1 MTQNF
6 DKARITEL
14 VSRLSRTFGS
24 LAGWSFDHRWWV
36 VLFSIA
42 FVTGSLALASNVRID
57 SSFASFFDPM
67 DATYRSYE
75 NFRED
80 FGSDEISYILYEA
93 PEAEFGPWN
102 LEIMRKIVDLTEIL
116 EDEVPFAYEV
126 LSIANAELMVGNE
139 DGVEIR
145 QLRDVFP
152 ESQEGLLQL
161 RSSYLDKPMMVG
173 GILSAD
179 ARFGAIV
186 IEMDLSSTD
195 PLEDIRLDPE
205 GGDGLG
211 NLYPQATSRSITE
224 ILARPEYS
232 DIQFYHSGDVP
243 LNAFYNEVVG
253 EESAF
258 LNGVTVLVIAAILLF
273 FFRSIPG
280 ALAPVLVVQMSVIS
294 TVAFIFLVGW
304 QIDLSFGSVPTLL
317 TAIGVAHSVHIL
329 SEFRRSFLRLG
340 DRREALVQTLYLVG
354 VPCLLTSLT
363 TAMGFI
369 AMSTVPIVSIAHMGV
384 YSAFSCL
391 ISFLLSIIVLSALL
405 SFGRRTHLTH
415 TVQTTRSTMSTR
427 STHKSTSPKS
437 TSPTGTTPTGQFAVE
452 ELSDRFLRSV
462 HDFVVR
468 ARRPILI
475 TSLVI
480 FLASGIGITQLVAES
495 NWFNDFSDSVPV
507 KADTIRID
515 ETMGGLSNLILLF
528 DGGEPGSIIEPAAL
542 REIDR
547 IQTWANHE
555 DLVRKSYSITD
566 IIKDLNQTFHANDPD
581 YYTIPESRELIAQ
594 YLILYESAGGD
605 EAYELVSSDYQ
616 RAQLELRLGMSSTA
630 EVVLLKD
637 RIENELALH
646 PLTESALEVTGVAAL
661 WLKLVGLI
669 VTSQAQGF
677 LVAFFTI
684 AAFMCGLLG
693 SVKTGLICMVP
704 NLIPVFLTLGVMGW
718 MEIPLDYS
726 KVTIAAVAMGIAVD
740 DTIHLVL
747 RFRHEFSLC
756 GQYSK
761 ALRAALID
769 VGRALVITSISL
781 IAGFQVLQLSVM
793 DSSATQGILLSTTI
807 LAALIADFLLMPAL
821 ILTFKPFGPE
831 RAAAE
836 G

>member
-1 MTQNF
+1 LTEFSDNT
-6 DKARITEL
+6 RITEF
-14 VSRLSRTFGS
+14 VARLSRTFGS

-57 SSFASFFDPM
+57 SSFASYFDPM
-67 DATYRSYE
+67 DPTYRSYE
-75 NFRED
+75 TFRED

-93 PEAEFGPWN
+93 PGAEFGPWN
-102 LEIMRKIVDLTEIL
+102 IEIMRKIVDLTEVL

-126 LSIANAELMVGNE
+126 LSIANAELMVGKD

-161 RSSYLDKPMMVG
+161 RSSYLEKPMMVG

-179 ARFGAIV
+179 AQFGAIV

-243 LNAFYNEVVG
+243 LNAFYNEIVG

-258 LNGVTVLVIAAILLF
+258 LNSVTVLVIAAILLF

-280 ALAPVLVVQMSVIS
+280 ALAPILVVQMSVIS
-294 TVAFIFLVGW
+294 TVAFIVLVGW
-304 QIDLSFGSVPTLL
+304 QLDLSFGSVPTLL
-317 TAIGVAHSVHIL
+317 TTIGVAHSVHIL

-340 DRREALVQTLYLVG
+340 DRREALVQTMHLVG

-369 AMSTVPIVSIAHMGV
+369 AMSSVPIVSIAHMGV

-391 ISFLLSIIVLSALL
+391 IAFLLSITVLSALL
-405 SFGRRTHLTH
+405 SFGRRTRTAHMAET
-415 TVQTTRSTMSTR
+415 TR
-427 STHKSTSPKS
+427 STHKSTSPTS
-437 TSPTGTTPTGQFAVE
+437 ASPTGQSSVE

-475 TSLVI
+475 TSLAI
-480 FLASGIGITQLVAES
+480 FLASAIGITQLVAES

-507 KADTIRID
+507 KADTLRID
-515 ETMGGLSNLILLF
+515 ETMGGLSNLILIF
-528 DGGEPGSIIEPAAL
+528 DGGESGSIIEPAAM

-547 IQTWANHE
+547 IQAWANQE

-566 IIKDLNQTFHANDPD
+566 IIKDLNQTFHGNDPD

-605 EAYELVSSDYQ
+605 EAFELLSSDYQ

-646 PLTESALEVTGVAAL
+646 PLTESTLEVTGVAAL
-661 WLKLVGLI
+661 WLKLINLI

-677 LVAFFTI
+677 LVAFVTI
-684 AAFMCGLLG
+684 AALMCALLG

-704 NLIPVFLTLGVMGW
+704 NLVPVFLTLGAMGW
-718 MEIPLDYS
+718 LEIPLDYS
-726 KVTIAAVAMGIAVD
+726 KVFIAAVAMGIAVD

-761 ALRAALID
+761 ALRAALVD
-769 VGRALVITSISL
+769 VGRALVITSIAL
-781 IAGFQVLQLSVM
+781 IAGFQVLQLSAM

>member
-67 DATYRSYE
+67 DPTYRTYE
-75 NFRED
+75 TFRED

-102 LEIMRKIVDLTEIL
+102 LEIMRKIVDLTEAL

-126 LSIANAELMVGNE
+126 LSISNAELMVGNE

-161 RSSYLDKPMMVG
+161 RSSYLEKPMMVG

-179 ARFGAIV
+179 AQFGAIV

-243 LNAFYNEVVG
+243 LNAFYNEIVG

-258 LNGVTVLVIAAILLF
+258 LNSVTVLVIAAILLF

-280 ALAPVLVVQMSVIS
+280 ALAPILVVQMSVIS
-294 TVAFIFLVGW
+294 TVAFIVLVGW
-304 QIDLSFGSVPTLL
+304 QLDLSFGSVPTLL
-317 TAIGVAHSVHIL
+317 TTIGVAHSVHIL

-340 DRREALVQTLYLVG
+340 DRREALVQTMHLVG

-369 AMSTVPIVSIAHMGV
+369 AMSSVPIVSIAHMGV

-391 ISFLLSIIVLSALL
+391 IAFLLSITVLSALL
-405 SFGRRTHLTH
+405 SFGRRTRTAHMAET
-415 TVQTTRSTMSTR
+415 TR
-427 STHKSTSPKS
+427 STHKSTSPTS
-437 TSPTGTTPTGQFAVE
+437 ASPTGQSSVE

-475 TSLVI
+475 TSLAI
-480 FLASGIGITQLVAES
+480 FLASAIGITQLVAES

-507 KADTIRID
+507 KADTLRID
-515 ETMGGLSNLILLF
+515 ETMGGLSNLILIF
-528 DGGEPGSIIEPAAL
+528 DVGESGSIIEPAAM

-547 IQTWANHE
+547 IQGWANQE

-566 IIKDLNQTFHANDPD
+566 IIKDLNQTFHGNDPD

-605 EAYELVSSDYQ
+605 EAFELLSSDYQ

-646 PLTESALEVTGVAAL
+646 PLTESTLEVTGVAAL
-661 WLKLVGLI
+661 WLKLIDLI

-677 LVAFFTI
+677 LVAFVTI
-684 AAFMCGLLG
+684 AALMCALLG

-704 NLIPVFLTLGVMGW
+704 NLVPVFLTLGAMGW
-718 MEIPLDYS
+718 LEIPLDYS
-726 KVTIAAVAMGIAVD
+726 KVFIAAVARGIAVD

-761 ALRAALID
+761 ALRAALVD
-769 VGRALVITSISL
+769 VGRALVITSIAL
-781 IAGFQVLQLSVM
+781 IAGFQVLQLSAM

>member
-1 MTQNF
+1 MTEFSDNT
-6 DKARITEL
+6 RITEF
-14 VSRLSRTFGS
+14 VARLSRTFGS

-57 SSFASFFDPM
+57 SSFASYFDPM
-67 DATYRSYE
+67 DPTYRSYE
-75 NFRED
+75 TFRED

-93 PEAEFGPWN
+93 PGAEFGPWN
-102 LEIMRKIVDLTEIL
+102 IEIMRKIVDLTEVL

-126 LSIANAELMVGNE
+126 LSIANAELMVGND

-161 RSSYLDKPMMVG
+161 RSSYLEKPMMVG

-179 ARFGAIV
+179 AQFGAIV

-243 LNAFYNEVVG
+243 LNAFYNEIVG

-258 LNGVTVLVIAAILLF
+258 LNSVTVLVIAAILLF

-280 ALAPVLVVQMSVIS
+280 ALAPILVVQMSVIS
-294 TVAFIFLVGW
+294 TVAFIVLVGW
-304 QIDLSFGSVPTLL
+304 QLDLSFGSVPTLL
-317 TAIGVAHSVHIL
+317 TTIGVAHSVHIL

-340 DRREALVQTLYLVG
+340 DRREALVQTMHLVG

-369 AMSTVPIVSIAHMGV
+369 AMSSVPIVSIAHMGV

-391 ISFLLSIIVLSALL
+391 IAFLLSITVLSALL
-405 SFGRRTHLTH
+405 SFGRRTRTAHMAET
-415 TVQTTRSTMSTR
+415 TR
-427 STHKSTSPKS
+427 STHKSTSPTS
-437 TSPTGTTPTGQFAVE
+437 ASPTGQSSVE

-475 TSLVI
+475 TSLAI
-480 FLASGIGITQLVAES
+480 FLASAIGITQLVAES

-507 KADTIRID
+507 KADTLRID
-515 ETMGGLSNLILLF
+515 ETMGGLSNLILIF
-528 DGGEPGSIIEPAAL
+528 DVGESGSIIEPAAM

-547 IQTWANHE
+547 IQAWANQE

-566 IIKDLNQTFHANDPD
+566 IIKDLNQTFHSNDPD

-605 EAYELVSSDYQ
+605 EAFELLSSDYQ

-646 PLTESALEVTGVAAL
+646 PLTESTLEVTGVAAL
-661 WLKLVGLI
+661 WLKLIDLI

-677 LVAFFTI
+677 LVAFVTI
-684 AAFMCGLLG
+684 AALMCALLG

-704 NLIPVFLTLGVMGW
+704 NLVPVFLTLGAMGW
-718 MEIPLDYS
+718 LEIPLDYS
-726 KVTIAAVAMGIAVD
+726 KVFIAAVAMGIAVD

-761 ALRAALID
+761 ALRAALVD
-769 VGRALVITSISL
+769 VGRALVITSIAL
-781 IAGFQVLQLSVM
+781 IAGFQVLQLSAM

>member
-1 MTQNF
+1 LTEFSDNT
-6 DKARITEL
+6 RITEF
-14 VSRLSRTFGS
+14 VARLSRTFGS

-57 SSFASFFDPM
+57 SSFASYFDPM
-67 DATYRSYE
+67 DPTYRSYE
-75 NFRED
+75 TFRED

-93 PEAEFGPWN
+93 PGAEFGPWN
-102 LEIMRKIVDLTEIL
+102 IEIMRKIVDLTEVL

-126 LSIANAELMVGNE
+126 LSIANAELMVGND

-161 RSSYLDKPMMVG
+161 RSSYLEKPMMVG

-179 ARFGAIV
+179 AQFGAIV

-243 LNAFYNEVVG
+243 LNAFYNEIVG

-258 LNGVTVLVIAAILLF
+258 LNSVTVLVIAAILLF

-280 ALAPVLVVQMSVIS
+280 ALAPILVVQMSVIS
-294 TVAFIFLVGW
+294 TVAFIVLVGW
-304 QIDLSFGSVPTLL
+304 QLDLSFGSVPTLL
-317 TAIGVAHSVHIL
+317 TTIGVAHSVHIL

-340 DRREALVQTLYLVG
+340 DRREALVQTMHLVG

-369 AMSTVPIVSIAHMGV
+369 AMSSVPIVSIAHMGV

-391 ISFLLSIIVLSALL
+391 IAFLLSITVLSALL
-405 SFGRRTHLTH
+405 SFGRRTRTAHMAET
-415 TVQTTRSTMSTR
+415 TR
-427 STHKSTSPKS
+427 STHKSTSPTS
-437 TSPTGTTPTGQFAVE
+437 ASPTGQSSVE

-475 TSLVI
+475 TSLAI
-480 FLASGIGITQLVAES
+480 FLASAIGITQLVAES

-507 KADTIRID
+507 KADTLRID
-515 ETMGGLSNLILLF
+515 ETMGGLSNLILIF
-528 DGGEPGSIIEPAAL
+528 DVGESGSIIEPAAM

-547 IQTWANHE
+547 IQAWANQE

-566 IIKDLNQTFHANDPD
+566 IIKDLNQTFHGNDPD

-605 EAYELVSSDYQ
+605 EAFELLSSDYQ

-646 PLTESALEVTGVAAL
+646 PLTESTLEVTGVAAL
-661 WLKLVGLI
+661 WLKLINLI

-677 LVAFFTI
+677 LVAFVTI
-684 AAFMCGLLG
+684 AALMCALLG

-704 NLIPVFLTLGVMGW
+704 NLVPVFLTLGAMGW
-718 MEIPLDYS
+718 LEIPLDYS
-726 KVTIAAVAMGIAVD
+726 KVFIAAVAMGIAVD

-761 ALRAALID
+761 ALRAALVD
-769 VGRALVITSISL
+769 VGRALVITSIAL
-781 IAGFQVLQLSVM
+781 IAGFQVLQLSAM

>member
-1 MTQNF
+1 LTQIL

-75 NFRED
+75 TFRED

-102 LEIMRKIVDLTEIL
+102 LEIMRKIVDLTETL

-126 LSIANAELMVGNE
+126 LSIANAELMVGIE

-243 LNAFYNEVVG
+243 LNAFYNEIVA

-280 ALAPVLVVQMSVIS
+280 VLAPVLVVQMSVIS
-294 TVAFIFLVGW
+294 TVAFIVLVGW

-317 TAIGVAHSVHIL
+317 TTIGVAHSVHIL

-340 DRREALVQTLYLVG
+340 DRREALVQTLQLVG

-369 AMSTVPIVSIAHMGV
+369 AMSSVPIMSIAHMGA

-391 ISFLLSIIVLSALL
+391 IAFLLSITVLSALL
-405 SFGRRTHLTH
+405 SFGRRTHPTH
-415 TVQTTRSTMSTR
+415 TVQTTRSTR

-437 TSPTGTTPTGQFAVE
+437 TSPTGQSAVE
-452 ELSDRFLRSV
+452 ELSDRFLGSV

-475 TSLVI
+475 TSLAI

-507 KADTIRID
+507 KADTLRID
-515 ETMGGLSNLILLF
+515 EAMGGLSNLILLF
-528 DGGEPGSIIEPAAL
+528 DGGEPDSIIEPAAM

-547 IQTWANHE
+547 IQTWANQE

-605 EAYELVSSDYQ
+605 KVYELVSSDYQ

-646 PLTESALEVTGVAAL
+646 PLTESTLEVTGVAAL

-684 AAFMCGLLG
+684 AALMCGLLG

-704 NLIPVFLTLGVMGW
+704 NLVPVFLTLGVMGW

-726 KVTIAAVAMGIAVD
+726 KVFIAAVAMGIAVD

-831 RAAAE
+831 RAAAR
-836 G
+836 

>member
-1 MTQNF
+1 MTEFSDNT
-6 DKARITEL
+6 RITEF
-14 VSRLSRTFGS
+14 VARLSRTFGS

-57 SSFASFFDPM
+57 SSFASYFDPM
-67 DATYRSYE
+67 DPTYRSYE
-75 NFRED
+75 TFRED

-93 PEAEFGPWN
+93 PGAEFGPWN
-102 LEIMRKIVDLTEIL
+102 IEIMRKIVDLTEVL

-126 LSIANAELMVGNE
+126 LSIANAELMVGND

-161 RSSYLDKPMMVG
+161 RSSYLEKPMMVG

-179 ARFGAIV
+179 AQFGAIV

-243 LNAFYNEVVG
+243 LNAFYNEIVG

-258 LNGVTVLVIAAILLF
+258 LNSVTVLVIAAILLF

-280 ALAPVLVVQMSVIS
+280 ALAPILVVQMSVIS
-294 TVAFIFLVGW
+294 TVAFIVLVGW
-304 QIDLSFGSVPTLL
+304 QLDLSFGSVPTLL
-317 TAIGVAHSVHIL
+317 TTIGVAHSVHIL

-340 DRREALVQTLYLVG
+340 DRREALVQTMHLVG

-369 AMSTVPIVSIAHMGV
+369 AMSSVPIVSIAHMGV

-391 ISFLLSIIVLSALL
+391 IAFLLSITVLSALL
-405 SFGRRTHLTH
+405 SFGRRTRTAHMAET
-415 TVQTTRSTMSTR
+415 TR
-427 STHKSTSPKS
+427 STHKSTSPTS
-437 TSPTGTTPTGQFAVE
+437 ASPTGQSSVE

-475 TSLVI
+475 TSLAI
-480 FLASGIGITQLVAES
+480 FLASAIGITQLVAES

-507 KADTIRID
+507 KADTLRID
-515 ETMGGLSNLILLF
+515 ETMGGLSNLILIF
-528 DGGEPGSIIEPAAL
+528 DVGESGSIIEPAAM

-547 IQTWANHE
+547 IQAWANQE

-566 IIKDLNQTFHANDPD
+566 IIKDLNQTFHGNDPD

-605 EAYELVSSDYQ
+605 EAFELLSSDYQ

-646 PLTESALEVTGVAAL
+646 PLTESTLEVTGVAAL
-661 WLKLVGLI
+661 WLKLIDLI

-677 LVAFFTI
+677 LVAFVTI
-684 AAFMCGLLG
+684 AALMCALLG

-704 NLIPVFLTLGVMGW
+704 NLVPVFLTLGAMGW
-718 MEIPLDYS
+718 LEIPLDYS
-726 KVTIAAVAMGIAVD
+726 KVFIAAVAMGIAVD

-761 ALRAALID
+761 ALRAALVD
-769 VGRALVITSISL
+769 VGRALVITSIAL
-781 IAGFQVLQLSVM
+781 IAGFQVLQLSAM

>member
-67 DATYRSYE
+67 DPTYRTYE
-75 NFRED
+75 TFRED

-102 LEIMRKIVDLTEIL
+102 LEIMRKIVDLTEAL

-126 LSIANAELMVGNE
+126 LSISNAELMVGNE

-161 RSSYLDKPMMVG
+161 RSSYLEKPMMVG

-340 DRREALVQTLYLVG
+340 DRREALVQTMNLVG

-363 TAMGFI
+363 TAMGFV

-391 ISFLLSIIVLSALL
+391 IAFLLSITVLLGLL
-405 SFGRRTHLTH
+405 SFGRRTHPTH
-415 TVQTTRSTMSTR
+415 TVQTTRSTD
-427 STHKSTSPKS
+427 KSTV
-437 TSPTGTTPTGQFAVE
+437 PTGTVPTGQSAVE

-475 TSLVI
+475 TSLAI
-480 FLASGIGITQLVAES
+480 FLASAIGITQLVAES

-515 ETMGGLSNLILLF
+515 ETMGGLSSLILLF
-528 DGGEPGSIIEPAAL
+528 DGGESGSIIEPAAL

-605 EAYELVSSDYQ
+605 EAYEMVSPDYQ

-646 PLTESALEVTGVAAL
+646 PLSESTLEVTGVAAL
-661 WLKLVGLI
+661 WLKLIGLI
-669 VTSQAQGF
+669 VTSQVQGF

-704 NLIPVFLTLGVMGW
+704 NLIPVFLALGVMGW

-726 KVTIAAVAMGIAVD
+726 KVVIAAVAMGIAVD

-756 GQYSK
+756 GQYSE

-769 VGRALVITSISL
+769 VGRALIITSIAL

-793 DSSATQGILLSTTI
+793 DSSATQGFLLSTTI

-831 RAAAE
+831 RAVAKA
-836 G
+836 

>member
-1 MTQNF
+1 MTEFSDNT
-6 DKARITEL
+6 RITEF
-14 VSRLSRTFGS
+14 VARLSRTFGS

-57 SSFASFFDPM
+57 SSFASYFDPM
-67 DATYRSYE
+67 DPTYRSYE
-75 NFRED
+75 TFRED

-93 PEAEFGPWN
+93 PGAEFGPWN
-102 LEIMRKIVDLTEIL
+102 IEIMRKIVDLTEVL

-126 LSIANAELMVGNE
+126 LSIANAELMVGND

-161 RSSYLDKPMMVG
+161 RSSYLEKPMMVG

-179 ARFGAIV
+179 AQFGAIV

-243 LNAFYNEVVG
+243 LNAFYNEIVG

-258 LNGVTVLVIAAILLF
+258 LNSVTVLVIAAILLF

-280 ALAPVLVVQMSVIS
+280 ALAPILVVQMSVIS
-294 TVAFIFLVGW
+294 TVAFIVLVGW
-304 QIDLSFGSVPTLL
+304 QLDLSFGSVPTLL
-317 TAIGVAHSVHIL
+317 TTIGVAHSVHIL

-340 DRREALVQTLYLVG
+340 DRREALVQTMHLVG

-369 AMSTVPIVSIAHMGV
+369 AMSSVPIVSIAHMGV

-391 ISFLLSIIVLSALL
+391 IAFLLSITVLSALL
-405 SFGRRTHLTH
+405 SFGRRTRTAHMAET
-415 TVQTTRSTMSTR
+415 TR
-427 STHKSTSPKS
+427 STHKSTSPTS
-437 TSPTGTTPTGQFAVE
+437 ASPTGQSSVE

-475 TSLVI
+475 TSLAI
-480 FLASGIGITQLVAES
+480 FLASAIGITQLVAES

-507 KADTIRID
+507 KADTLRID
-515 ETMGGLSNLILLF
+515 ETMGGLSNLILIF
-528 DGGEPGSIIEPAAL
+528 DVGESGSIIEPAAM

-547 IQTWANHE
+547 IQAWANQE

-566 IIKDLNQTFHANDPD
+566 IIKDLNQTFHSNHPD

-605 EAYELVSSDYQ
+605 EAFELLSSDYQ

-646 PLTESALEVTGVAAL
+646 PLTESTLEVTGVAAL
-661 WLKLVGLI
+661 WLKLIDLI

-677 LVAFFTI
+677 LVAFVTI
-684 AAFMCGLLG
+684 AALMCALLG

-704 NLIPVFLTLGVMGW
+704 NLVPVFLTLGAMGW
-718 MEIPLDYS
+718 LEIPLDYS
-726 KVTIAAVAMGIAVD
+726 KVFIAAVAMGIAVD

-761 ALRAALID
+761 ALRAALVD
-769 VGRALVITSISL
+769 VGRALVITSIAL
-781 IAGFQVLQLSVM
+781 IAGFQVLQLSAM

>member
-1 MTQNF
+1 LTEFSDNT
-6 DKARITEL
+6 RITEF
-14 VSRLSRTFGS
+14 VARLSRTFGS

-57 SSFASFFDPM
+57 SSFASYFDPM
-67 DATYRSYE
+67 DPTYRSYE
-75 NFRED
+75 TFRED

-93 PEAEFGPWN
+93 PGAEFGPWN
-102 LEIMRKIVDLTEIL
+102 IEIMRKIVDLTEVL

-126 LSIANAELMVGNE
+126 LSIANAELMVGND

-161 RSSYLDKPMMVG
+161 RSSYLEKPMMVG

-179 ARFGAIV
+179 AQFGAIV

-243 LNAFYNEVVG
+243 LNAFYNEIVG

-258 LNGVTVLVIAAILLF
+258 LNSVTVLVIAAILLF

-280 ALAPVLVVQMSVIS
+280 ALAPILVVQMSVIS
-294 TVAFIFLVGW
+294 TVAFIVLVGW
-304 QIDLSFGSVPTLL
+304 QLDLSFGSVPTLL
-317 TAIGVAHSVHIL
+317 TTIGVAHSVHIL

-340 DRREALVQTLYLVG
+340 DRREALVQTMHLVG

-369 AMSTVPIVSIAHMGV
+369 AMSSVPIVSIAHMGV

-391 ISFLLSIIVLSALL
+391 IAFLLSITVLSALL
-405 SFGRRTHLTH
+405 SFGRRTRTAHMAET
-415 TVQTTRSTMSTR
+415 TR
-427 STHKSTSPKS
+427 STHKSTSPTS
-437 TSPTGTTPTGQFAVE
+437 ASPTGQSSVE

-475 TSLVI
+475 TSLAI
-480 FLASGIGITQLVAES
+480 FLASAIGITQLVAES

-507 KADTIRID
+507 KADTLRID
-515 ETMGGLSNLILLF
+515 ETMGGLSNLILIF
-528 DGGEPGSIIEPAAL
+528 DVGESGSIIEPAAM

-547 IQTWANHE
+547 IQAWANQE

-566 IIKDLNQTFHANDPD
+566 IIKDLNQTFHSNDPD

-605 EAYELVSSDYQ
+605 EAFELLSSDYQ

-646 PLTESALEVTGVAAL
+646 PLTESTLEVTGVAAL
-661 WLKLVGLI
+661 WLKLIDLI

-677 LVAFFTI
+677 LVAFVTI
-684 AAFMCGLLG
+684 AALMCALLG

-704 NLIPVFLTLGVMGW
+704 NLVPVFLTLGAMGW
-718 MEIPLDYS
+718 LEIPLDYS
-726 KVTIAAVAMGIAVD
+726 KVFIAAVAMGIAVD

-761 ALRAALID
+761 ALRAALVD
-769 VGRALVITSISL
+769 VGRALVITSIAL
-781 IAGFQVLQLSVM
+781 IAGFQVLQLSAM

>member
-1 MTQNF
+1 
-6 DKARITEL
+6 
-14 VSRLSRTFGS
+14 
-24 LAGWSFDHRWWV
+24 
-36 VLFSIA
+36 
-42 FVTGSLALASNVRID
+42 
-57 SSFASFFDPM
+57 
-67 DATYRSYE
+67 
-75 NFRED
+75 
-80 FGSDEISYILYEA
+80 
-93 PEAEFGPWN
+93 
-102 LEIMRKIVDLTEIL
+102 
-116 EDEVPFAYEV
+116 
-126 LSIANAELMVGNE
+126 
-139 DGVEIR
+139 
-145 QLRDVFP
+145 
-152 ESQEGLLQL
+152 
-161 RSSYLDKPMMVG
+161 
-173 GILSAD
+173 
-179 ARFGAIV
+179 
-186 IEMDLSSTD
+186 
-195 PLEDIRLDPE
+195 
-205 GGDGLG
+205 
-211 NLYPQATSRSITE
+211 
-224 ILARPEYS
+224 
-232 DIQFYHSGDVP
+232 
-243 LNAFYNEVVG
+243 
-253 EESAF
+253 
-258 LNGVTVLVIAAILLF
+258 
-273 FFRSIPG
+273 
-280 ALAPVLVVQMSVIS
+280 
-294 TVAFIFLVGW
+294 
-304 QIDLSFGSVPTLL
+304 
-317 TAIGVAHSVHIL
+317 
-329 SEFRRSFLRLG
+329 
-340 DRREALVQTLYLVG
+340 
-354 VPCLLTSLT
+354 
-363 TAMGFI
+363 
-369 AMSTVPIVSIAHMGV
+369 
-384 YSAFSCL
+384 
-391 ISFLLSIIVLSALL
+391 
-405 SFGRRTHLTH
+405 
-415 TVQTTRSTMSTR
+415 
-427 STHKSTSPKS
+427 
-437 TSPTGTTPTGQFAVE
+437 
-452 ELSDRFLRSV
+452 
-462 HDFVVR
+462 
-468 ARRPILI
+468 
-475 TSLVI
+475 
-480 FLASGIGITQLVAES
+480 LASGIGITQLVAES

-507 KADTIRID
+507 KADTLRID

-547 IQTWANHE
+547 IQTWANQE

-646 PLTESALEVTGVAAL
+646 PLTESTLEVTGVAAL

-669 VTSQAQGF
+669 VTSQTQGF

-684 AAFMCGLLG
+684 AALMCGLLG

-704 NLIPVFLTLGVMGW
+704 NLVPVFLTLGVMGW

-726 KVTIAAVAMGIAVD
+726 KVFIAAVAMGIAVD

-769 VGRALVITSISL
+769 VGRALIITSISL

>member
-1 MTQNF
+1 VTQNF

-67 DATYRSYE
+67 DPTYRTYE
-75 NFRED
+75 TFRED

-102 LEIMRKIVDLTEIL
+102 LEIMRKIVDLTETL

-161 RSSYLDKPMMVG
+161 RSSYLEKPMMVG

-179 ARFGAIV
+179 AQFGAIV

-243 LNAFYNEVVG
+243 LNAFYNEIVG

-258 LNGVTVLVIAAILLF
+258 LNSVTVLVIAAILLF

-280 ALAPVLVVQMSVIS
+280 ALAPILVVQMSVIS
-294 TVAFIFLVGW
+294 TVAFIVLVGW
-304 QIDLSFGSVPTLL
+304 QLDLSFGSVPTLL
-317 TAIGVAHSVHIL
+317 TTIGVAHSVHIL

-340 DRREALVQTLYLVG
+340 DRREALVQTMHLVG

-369 AMSTVPIVSIAHMGV
+369 AMSSVPIVSIAHMGV

-391 ISFLLSIIVLSALL
+391 IAFLLSITVLSALL
-405 SFGRRTHLTH
+405 SFGRRTRTAHMAET
-415 TVQTTRSTMSTR
+415 TR
-427 STHKSTSPKS
+427 STHKSTSPTS
-437 TSPTGTTPTGQFAVE
+437 ASPTGQSSVE

-475 TSLVI
+475 TSLAI
-480 FLASGIGITQLVAES
+480 FLASAIGITQLVAES

-507 KADTIRID
+507 KADTLRID
-515 ETMGGLSNLILLF
+515 ETMGGLSNLILIF
-528 DGGEPGSIIEPAAL
+528 DVGESGSIIEPAAM

-547 IQTWANHE
+547 IQAWANQE

-566 IIKDLNQTFHANDPD
+566 IIKDLNQTFHSNDPD

-605 EAYELVSSDYQ
+605 EAFELLSSDYQ

-646 PLTESALEVTGVAAL
+646 PLTESTLEVTGVAAL
-661 WLKLVGLI
+661 WLKLIDLI

-677 LVAFFTI
+677 LVAFVTI
-684 AAFMCGLLG
+684 AALMCALLG

-704 NLIPVFLTLGVMGW
+704 NLVPVFLTLGAMGW
-718 MEIPLDYS
+718 LEIPLDYS
-726 KVTIAAVAMGIAVD
+726 KVFIAAVAMGIAVD

-761 ALRAALID
+761 ALRAALVD
-769 VGRALVITSISL
+769 VGRALVITSIAL
-781 IAGFQVLQLSVM
+781 IAGFQVLQLSAM

>member
-1 MTQNF
+1 MTEFSDNT
-6 DKARITEL
+6 RITEF
-14 VSRLSRTFGS
+14 VARLSRTFGS

-57 SSFASFFDPM
+57 SSFASYFDPM
-67 DATYRSYE
+67 DPTYRSYE
-75 NFRED
+75 TFRED

-93 PEAEFGPWN
+93 PGAEFGPWN
-102 LEIMRKIVDLTEIL
+102 IEIMRKIVDLTEVL

-126 LSIANAELMVGNE
+126 LSIANAELMVGND

-161 RSSYLDKPMMVG
+161 RSSYLEKPMMVG

-179 ARFGAIV
+179 AQFGAIV

-243 LNAFYNEVVG
+243 LNAFYNEIVG

-258 LNGVTVLVIAAILLF
+258 LNSVTVLVIAAILLF

-280 ALAPVLVVQMSVIS
+280 ALAPILVVQMSVIS
-294 TVAFIFLVGW
+294 TVAFIVLVGW
-304 QIDLSFGSVPTLL
+304 QLDLSFGSVPTLL
-317 TAIGVAHSVHIL
+317 TTIGVAHSVHIL

-340 DRREALVQTLYLVG
+340 DRREALVQTMHLVG

-369 AMSTVPIVSIAHMGV
+369 AMSSVPIVSIAHMGV

-391 ISFLLSIIVLSALL
+391 IAFLLSITVLSALL
-405 SFGRRTHLTH
+405 SFGRRTRTAHMAET
-415 TVQTTRSTMSTR
+415 TR
-427 STHKSTSPKS
+427 STHKSTSPTS
-437 TSPTGTTPTGQFAVE
+437 ASPTGQSSVE

-475 TSLVI
+475 TSLAI
-480 FLASGIGITQLVAES
+480 FLASAIGITQLVAES

-507 KADTIRID
+507 KADTLRID
-515 ETMGGLSNLILLF
+515 ETMGGLSNLILIF
-528 DGGEPGSIIEPAAL
+528 DVGESGSIIEPAAM

-547 IQTWANHE
+547 IQAWANQE

-566 IIKDLNQTFHANDPD
+566 IIKDLNQTFHSNDPD

-605 EAYELVSSDYQ
+605 EAFELLSSDYQ

-646 PLTESALEVTGVAAL
+646 PLTESTLEVTGVAAL
-661 WLKLVGLI
+661 WLKLINLI

-677 LVAFFTI
+677 LVAFVTI
-684 AAFMCGLLG
+684 AALMCALLG

-704 NLIPVFLTLGVMGW
+704 NLVPVFLTLGAMGW
-718 MEIPLDYS
+718 LEIPLDYS
-726 KVTIAAVAMGIAVD
+726 KVFIAAVAMGIAVD

-761 ALRAALID
+761 ALRAALVD
-769 VGRALVITSISL
+769 VGRALVITSIAL
-781 IAGFQVLQLSVM
+781 IAGFQVLQLSAM

>member
-1 MTQNF
+1 LTEFSDNT
-6 DKARITEL
+6 RITEF
-14 VSRLSRTFGS
+14 VARLSRTFGS

-57 SSFASFFDPM
+57 SSFASYFDPM
-67 DATYRSYE
+67 DPTYRSYE
-75 NFRED
+75 TFRED

-93 PEAEFGPWN
+93 PGAEFGPWN
-102 LEIMRKIVDLTEIL
+102 IEIMRKIVDLTEVL

-126 LSIANAELMVGNE
+126 LSIANAELMVGND

-161 RSSYLDKPMMVG
+161 RSSYLEKPMMVG

-179 ARFGAIV
+179 AQFGAIV

-243 LNAFYNEVVG
+243 LNAFYNEIVG

-258 LNGVTVLVIAAILLF
+258 LNSVTVLVIAAILLF

-280 ALAPVLVVQMSVIS
+280 ALAPILVVQMSVIS
-294 TVAFIFLVGW
+294 TVAFIVLVGW
-304 QIDLSFGSVPTLL
+304 QLDLSFGSVPTLL
-317 TAIGVAHSVHIL
+317 TTIGVAHSVHIL

-340 DRREALVQTLYLVG
+340 DRREALVQTMHLVG

-369 AMSTVPIVSIAHMGV
+369 AMSSVPIVSIAHMGV

-391 ISFLLSIIVLSALL
+391 IAFLLSITVLSALL
-405 SFGRRTHLTH
+405 SFGRRTRTAHMAET
-415 TVQTTRSTMSTR
+415 TR
-427 STHKSTSPKS
+427 STHKSTSPTS
-437 TSPTGTTPTGQFAVE
+437 ASPTGQSSVE

-475 TSLVI
+475 TSLAI
-480 FLASGIGITQLVAES
+480 FLASAIGITQLVAES

-507 KADTIRID
+507 KADTLRID
-515 ETMGGLSNLILLF
+515 ETMGGLSNLILIF
-528 DGGEPGSIIEPAAL
+528 DVGESGSIIEPAAM

-547 IQTWANHE
+547 IQAWANQE

-566 IIKDLNQTFHANDPD
+566 IIKDLNQTFHSNHPD

-605 EAYELVSSDYQ
+605 EAFELLSSDYQ

-646 PLTESALEVTGVAAL
+646 PLTESTLEVTGVAAL
-661 WLKLVGLI
+661 WLKLIDLI

-677 LVAFFTI
+677 LVAFVTI
-684 AAFMCGLLG
+684 AALMCALLG

-704 NLIPVFLTLGVMGW
+704 NLVPVFLTLGAMGW
-718 MEIPLDYS
+718 LEIPLDYS
-726 KVTIAAVAMGIAVD
+726 KVFIAAVAMGIAVD

-761 ALRAALID
+761 ALRAALVD
-769 VGRALVITSISL
+769 VGRALVITSIAL
-781 IAGFQVLQLSVM
+781 IAGFQVLQLSAM

>member
-1 MTQNF
+1 LTEFSDNT
-6 DKARITEL
+6 RITEF
-14 VSRLSRTFGS
+14 VARLSRTFGS

-57 SSFASFFDPM
+57 SSFASYFDPM
-67 DATYRSYE
+67 DPTYRSYE
-75 NFRED
+75 TFRED

-93 PEAEFGPWN
+93 PGAEFGPWN
-102 LEIMRKIVDLTEIL
+102 IEIMRKIVDLTEVL

-126 LSIANAELMVGNE
+126 LSIANAELMVGND

-161 RSSYLDKPMMVG
+161 RSSYLEKPMMVG

-179 ARFGAIV
+179 AQFGAIV

-243 LNAFYNEVVG
+243 LNAFYNEIVG

-258 LNGVTVLVIAAILLF
+258 LNSVTVLVIAAILLF

-280 ALAPVLVVQMSVIS
+280 ALAPILVVQMSVIS
-294 TVAFIFLVGW
+294 TVAFIVLVGW
-304 QIDLSFGSVPTLL
+304 QLDLSFGSVPTLL
-317 TAIGVAHSVHIL
+317 TTIGVAHSVHIL

-340 DRREALVQTLYLVG
+340 DRREALVQTMHLVG

-369 AMSTVPIVSIAHMGV
+369 AMSSVPIVSIAHMGV

-391 ISFLLSIIVLSALL
+391 IAFLLSITVLSALL
-405 SFGRRTHLTH
+405 SFGRRTRTAHMAET
-415 TVQTTRSTMSTR
+415 TR
-427 STHKSTSPKS
+427 STHKSTSPTS
-437 TSPTGTTPTGQFAVE
+437 ASPTGQSSVE

-475 TSLVI
+475 TSLAI
-480 FLASGIGITQLVAES
+480 FLASAIGITQLVAES

-507 KADTIRID
+507 KADTLRID
-515 ETMGGLSNLILLF
+515 ETMGGLSNLILIF
-528 DGGEPGSIIEPAAL
+528 DVGESGSIIEPAAM

-547 IQTWANHE
+547 IQAWANQE

-566 IIKDLNQTFHANDPD
+566 IIKDLNQTFHGNDPD

-605 EAYELVSSDYQ
+605 EAFELLSSDYQ

-646 PLTESALEVTGVAAL
+646 PLTESTLEVTGVAAL
-661 WLKLVGLI
+661 WLKLIDLI

-677 LVAFFTI
+677 LVAFVTI
-684 AAFMCGLLG
+684 AALMCALLG

-704 NLIPVFLTLGVMGW
+704 NLVPVFLTLGAMGW
-718 MEIPLDYS
+718 LEIPLDYS
-726 KVTIAAVAMGIAVD
+726 KVFIAAVAMGIAVD

-761 ALRAALID
+761 ALRAALVD
-769 VGRALVITSISL
+769 VGRALVITSIAL
-781 IAGFQVLQLSVM
+781 IAGFQVLQLSAM

>member
-1 MTQNF
+1 MTEFSDNT
-6 DKARITEL
+6 RITEF
-14 VSRLSRTFGS
+14 VARLSRTFGS

-57 SSFASFFDPM
+57 SSFASYFDPM
-67 DATYRSYE
+67 DPTYRSYE
-75 NFRED
+75 TFRED

-102 LEIMRKIVDLTEIL
+102 LEIMRKIVDLTEVL

-126 LSIANAELMVGNE
+126 LSIANAELMVGND

-161 RSSYLDKPMMVG
+161 RSSYLEKPMMVG

-179 ARFGAIV
+179 AQFGAIV

-243 LNAFYNEVVG
+243 LNAFYNEIVG

-258 LNGVTVLVIAAILLF
+258 LNSVTVLVIAAILLF

-280 ALAPVLVVQMSVIS
+280 ALAPILVVQMSVIS
-294 TVAFIFLVGW
+294 TVAFIVLVGW
-304 QIDLSFGSVPTLL
+304 QLDLSFGSVPTLL
-317 TAIGVAHSVHIL
+317 TTIGVAHSVHIL

-340 DRREALVQTLYLVG
+340 DRREALVQTMHLVG

-369 AMSTVPIVSIAHMGV
+369 AMSSVPIVSIAHMGV

-391 ISFLLSIIVLSALL
+391 IAFLLSITVLSALL
-405 SFGRRTHLTH
+405 SFGRRTRTAHMAET
-415 TVQTTRSTMSTR
+415 TR
-427 STHKSTSPKS
+427 STHKSTSPTS
-437 TSPTGTTPTGQFAVE
+437 ASPTGQSSVE

-475 TSLVI
+475 TSLAI
-480 FLASGIGITQLVAES
+480 FLASAIGITQLVAES

-507 KADTIRID
+507 KADTLRID
-515 ETMGGLSNLILLF
+515 ETMGGLSNLILIF
-528 DGGEPGSIIEPAAL
+528 DVGESGSIIEPAAM

-547 IQTWANHE
+547 IQAWANQE

-566 IIKDLNQTFHANDPD
+566 IIKDLNQTFHSNDPD

-605 EAYELVSSDYQ
+605 EAFELLSSDYQ

-646 PLTESALEVTGVAAL
+646 PLTESTLEVTGVAAL
-661 WLKLVGLI
+661 WLKLIDLI

-677 LVAFFTI
+677 LVAFVTI
-684 AAFMCGLLG
+684 AALMCALLG

-704 NLIPVFLTLGVMGW
+704 NLVPVFLTLGAMGW
-718 MEIPLDYS
+718 LEIPLDYS
-726 KVTIAAVAMGIAVD
+726 KVFIAAVAMGIAVD

-761 ALRAALID
+761 ALRAALVD
-769 VGRALVITSISL
+769 VGRALVITSIAL
-781 IAGFQVLQLSVM
+781 IAGFQVLQLSAM

>member
-1 MTQNF
+1 MTEF
-6 DKARITEL
+6 SDKPRITEFA
-14 VSRLSRTFGS
+14 SRLSRTFGS

-42 FVTGSLALASNVRID
+42 FVTGSLTLASNVRID
-57 SSFASFFDPM
+57 SSFASYFDPM
-67 DATYRSYE
+67 DPTYRSYQT
-75 NFRED
+75 FRED

-93 PEAEFGPWN
+93 PGTEFGPWN
-102 LEIMRKIVDLTEIL
+102 IEIMRKIVDLTEIL

-126 LSIANAELMVGNE
+126 LSIANAELMVGTN

-211 NLYPQATSRSITE
+211 NLYPQATSRSITA

-243 LNAFYNEVVG
+243 LNAFYNEIAG

-280 ALAPVLVVQMSVIS
+280 ALAPILVVQMSLIS
-294 TVAFIFLVGW
+294 TVAFVVLVGW
-304 QIDLSFGSVPTLL
+304 QLDLSFGSVPTLL
-317 TAIGVAHSVHIL
+317 TTIGVAHSVHIL

-340 DRREALVQTLYLVG
+340 DRREALVQTMHRVG

-369 AMSTVPIVSIAHMGV
+369 AMSSVPIVSIAHMGV

-391 ISFLLSIIVLSALL
+391 IAFLLSITVLSALL
-405 SFGRRTHLTH
+405 SFGRRTRPT
-415 TVQTTRSTMSTR
+415 QTTGLTR
-427 STHKSTSPKS
+427 HKSA
-437 TSPTGTTPTGQFAVE
+437 SPTGQSSVE

-475 TSLVI
+475 TSLTI
-480 FLASGIGITQLVAES
+480 FLASAIGATQLVAES

-507 KADTIRID
+507 KADTLLID
-515 ETMGGLSNLILLF
+515 ETMGG
-528 DGGEPGSIIEPAAL
+528 
-542 REIDR
+542 
-547 IQTWANHE
+547 
-555 DLVRKSYSITD
+555 
-566 IIKDLNQTFHANDPD
+566 
-581 YYTIPESRELIAQ
+581 
-594 YLILYESAGGD
+594 SA
-605 EAYELVSSDYQ
+605 
-616 RAQLELRLGMSSTA
+616 
-630 EVVLLKD
+630 
-637 RIENELALH
+637 I
-646 PLTESALEVTGVAAL
+646 
-661 WLKLVGLI
+661 
-669 VTSQAQGF
+669 
-677 LVAFFTI
+677 
-684 AAFMCGLLG
+684 
-693 SVKTGLICMVP
+693 
-704 NLIPVFLTLGVMGW
+704 
-718 MEIPLDYS
+718 
-726 KVTIAAVAMGIAVD
+726 
-740 DTIHLVL
+740 
-747 RFRHEFSLC
+747 
-756 GQYSK
+756 
-761 ALRAALID
+761 
-769 VGRALVITSISL
+769 
-781 IAGFQVLQLSVM
+781 
-793 DSSATQGILLSTTI
+793 
-807 LAALIADFLLMPAL
+807 
-821 ILTFKPFGPE
+821 
-831 RAAAE
+831 
-836 G
+836 